1 MSNKERKTYRDAVFR
16 RYQKACR
23 AEKKVILNEFCAV
36 CGIHR
41 KSAIRML
48 RKPPSG
54 HKRKKVGRKSFYDHP
69 EFVKVLKKIWLASD
83 QMCSKRLKSIIPDW
97 LPYYEETFSPVES
110 DVKNMLVTVSP
121 ATIDRILKKS
131 RLRHSKGLS
140 GTRSGTFLKHL
151 IPIRTNHW
159 DVTVPGFLEADT
171 VAHCGNSL
179 DGDFVWSLVMTDI
192 QTGWTE
198 TRAVWNKGADNT
210 MAGIEDIEDALYF
223 PIRGFD
229 CDNGSE
235 FLNHHLYRYF
245 DDRDE
250 KVAFTRSRP
259 YRKNDN
265 CHVEQKNWTHV
276 RQLFGYD
283 RFEKPEL
290 VAMMNNLY
298 KNEWNW
304 YQNHFCPNMKIKEK
318 VRLGSRYK
326 KIYHEPKTALTRVLE
341 SPEVSDYN
349 KESLKNLHKSLN
361 PFKLKTAI
369 ERKLKLIFKHVSVT
383 SNVRHRI

>member
-48 RKPPSG
+48 RKLPSG

-210 MAGIEDIEDALYF
+210 MAGIEDIEDVLYF

-245 DDRDE
+245 DDRNE

-290 VAMMNNLY
+290 VAMMNDLY